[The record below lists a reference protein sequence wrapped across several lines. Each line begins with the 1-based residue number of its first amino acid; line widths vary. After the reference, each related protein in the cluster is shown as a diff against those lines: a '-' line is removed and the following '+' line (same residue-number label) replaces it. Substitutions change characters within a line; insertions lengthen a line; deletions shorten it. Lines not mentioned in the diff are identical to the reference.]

1 MEATYSHRAFPRL
14 QPFISKSS
22 SGSETYKRAAPG
34 QTRAQRFP
42 QGGRQENSHRLQR
55 PQGRAQRGE
64 NHIKST

>member
-14 QPFISKSS
+14 QPFSKSS
-22 SGSETYKRAAPG
+22 SGSEMFKRAAPG
-34 QTRAQRFP
+34 QPRAQRFP
-42 QGGRQENSHRLQR
+42 QGGRQENSHRLQG